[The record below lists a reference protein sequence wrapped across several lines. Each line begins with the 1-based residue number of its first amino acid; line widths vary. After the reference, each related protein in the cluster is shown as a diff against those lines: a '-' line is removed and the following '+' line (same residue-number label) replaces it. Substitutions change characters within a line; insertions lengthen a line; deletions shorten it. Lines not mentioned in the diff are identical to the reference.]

1 MKRADRAVDEAEPDE
16 RLEGD
21 REQQGVQALETGLR
35 LLEAFATTAEP
46 MRLTEVALAA
56 DMHPAKAHRYLV
68 SFIRRN
74 YVMQAADGRYQ
85 LGPAAVKVGLSAVAQ
100 MDYVRLV
107 TPLLTDLSVALN
119 ETVFAAVWSPE
130 GPMILRIAAPWR
142 PVAVNVRIGALLP
155 MLTSAVGRV
164 FTTWHPAMLTRP
176 LIEAELE
183 QLAAARRGRKVAG
196 GEVDAIRAEVLA
208 AGVGIVRGDYVPG
221 VNSVC
226 APIFDYQHQLVAALA
241 VVGLEGSLGDKQLQA
256 AAVQLRSGA
265 AEISSQ
271 LGHKPSTAVQLPDP
285 HAWG

>member
-1 MKRADRAVDEAEPDE
+1 MKRADRAVDETEPDE

-107 TPLLTDLSVALN
+107 TPLLTELSVAMN

-142 PVAVNVRIGALLP
+142 PVAVNVRIGAVLP

-164 FTTWHPAMLTRP
+164 FTTWHPAILTRP
-176 LIEAELE
+176 VIEAELE
-183 QLAAARRGRKVAG
+183 RVAAAGRGRKISG
-196 GEVDAIRAEVLA
+196 GEVDAIRAQVLA
-208 AGVGIVRGDYVPG
+208 AGVGIVHGDHVPG
-221 VNSVC
+221 VNSAC
-226 APIFDYQHQLVAALA
+226 APIFDDQHQLVAALA
-241 VVGLEGSLGDKQLQA
+241 VVGLEASLGDRQLQA
-256 AAVQLRSGA
+256 AAIQLRSGA
-265 AEISSQ
+265 AEISAQ
-271 LGHKPSTAVQLPDP
+271 LGHKPSTGVQPPDP